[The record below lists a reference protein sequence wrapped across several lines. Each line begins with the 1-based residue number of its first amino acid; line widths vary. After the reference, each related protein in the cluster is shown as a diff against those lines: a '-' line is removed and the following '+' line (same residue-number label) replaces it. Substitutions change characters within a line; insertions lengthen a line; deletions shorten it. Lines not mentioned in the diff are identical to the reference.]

1 MNLKN
6 QPPIFVPREYR
17 GEVEKLS
24 KAALMDI
31 AWDLAQRCAQMPDD
45 RPRQIMEEF
54 RKAADIVT
62 TYRRQAVPSKGEG

>member
-6 QPPIFVPREYR
+6 QPPIFVPHEYR
-17 GEVEKLS
+17 GEIERFS

-45 RPRQIMEEF
+45 RPRQIMEEL
-54 RKAADIVT
+54 RKTADIVM
-62 TYRRQAVPSKGEG
+62 TYRRQATPSKKEN